1 MIPKRVFPFGTAA
14 ALLAAAFLATG
25 GVTAAATVGLNGST
39 QHLMKSR
46 QGCLQEGGVIEAR
59 KVQTPTEA
67 AHGRPDGGVVD
78 ATGRRRAG
86 DANRSPLGPL
96 REVGQKLHP

>member
-1 MIPKRVFPFGTAA
+1 MRSAPSSSELDFASLYPTGPFAGPNSAP
-14 ALLAAAFLATG
+14 LA
-25 GVTAAATVGLNGST
+25 VGLNGSA